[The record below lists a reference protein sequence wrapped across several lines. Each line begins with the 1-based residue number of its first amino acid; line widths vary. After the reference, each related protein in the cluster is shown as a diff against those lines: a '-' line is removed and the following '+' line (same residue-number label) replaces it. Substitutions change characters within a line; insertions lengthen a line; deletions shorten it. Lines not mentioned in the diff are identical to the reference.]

1 MTETHYL
8 ALDLGAESGR
18 AMVGSI
24 ADGKLFLEETH
35 RFLNQPLK
43 LPSGLHWDIASLW
56 KEIKQGI
63 AISTSR
69 YSLASLALDT
79 WGVDFGLLDQD
90 GKLLG
95 DPQHYRD
102 ARTDGMLAEAFM
114 RIPREQIFA
123 QTGIQFMQLN
133 TLYQL
138 LAMGIAKDPQL
149 QKAQTL
155 LTIPDLFNHWL
166 CGSLT
171 CEFTNATTTQC
182 FNPLTRSW
190 AYPLLQAL
198 DIPPHIFPAI
208 CEPGTILGTLLPA
221 IVQETGAGAIPVI
234 APACHDTGS
243 AVAAVPVEND
253 DFAWLSSGT
262 WSIMGAEA
270 RQPNLSQQAL
280 RYNFTNEGGVFGT
293 WRLSK
298 NIMGLW
304 IVQECRRA
312 WAAQGEEL
320 SYDEL
325 THLAAS
331 ARPFLAVIDPDAD
344 VFFHLG
350 NMPEDVRAFCAE
362 SQQTI
367 PETKGEIVRVVL
379 ESLALKYRITLQQIG
394 ELAGRQLDPI
404 HIIGG
409 GTKNRLLNQLTADCT
424 GRQVITGPVEATAIG
439 NIMMQAI
446 TLGHLGSL
454 ADGRALVRR
463 SFDIETYYPT
473 DQKGWDEAFDKF
485 LALQASREA

>member
-182 FNPLTRSW
+182 FNPQLGIS
-190 AYPLLQAL
+190 
-198 DIPPHIFPAI
+198 PA
-208 CEPGTILGTLLPA
+208 T
-221 IVQETGAGAIPVI
+221 
-234 APACHDTGS
+234 S
-243 AVAAVPVEND
+243 A
-253 DFAWLSSGT
+253 
-262 WSIMGAEA
+262 
-270 RQPNLSQQAL
+270 
-280 RYNFTNEGGVFGT
+280 
-293 WRLSK
+293 
-298 NIMGLW
+298 
-304 IVQECRRA
+304 
-312 WAAQGEEL
+312 
-320 SYDEL
+320 
-325 THLAAS
+325 
-331 ARPFLAVIDPDAD
+331 
-344 VFFHLG
+344 
-350 NMPEDVRAFCAE
+350 
-362 SQQTI
+362 
-367 PETKGEIVRVVL
+367 
-379 ESLALKYRITLQQIG
+379 
-394 ELAGRQLDPI
+394 
-404 HIIGG
+404 
-409 GTKNRLLNQLTADCT
+409 
-424 GRQVITGPVEATAIG
+424 
-439 NIMMQAI
+439 
-446 TLGHLGSL
+446 
-454 ADGRALVRR
+454 
-463 SFDIETYYPT
+463 
-473 DQKGWDEAFDKF
+473 
-485 LALQASREA
+485 